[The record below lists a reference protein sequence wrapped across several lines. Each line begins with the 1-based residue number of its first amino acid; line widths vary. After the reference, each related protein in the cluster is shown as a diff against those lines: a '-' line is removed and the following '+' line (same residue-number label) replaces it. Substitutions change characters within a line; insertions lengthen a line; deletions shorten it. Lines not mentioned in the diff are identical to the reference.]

1 MEEETKKALI
11 EGSTEIIKEA
21 YEDAFKPPAKEIGK
35 ALGTIG
41 KGVNVALAPVRGVIW
56 GWEQIEEYIKTKV
69 TEKLEQRGVKE
80 EDIVTPDPDIAVPTI
95 EAMRYTKLKNECA
108 NLLATSMLKSKAYNV
123 HPSFVEI
130 LKQLTPDEVKVL
142 NQLPVNPYP
151 HPFIY
156 LKRVLPESKGDVKLG
171 AHFGDLAKKSLV
183 EYPQKM
189 ETYMNNL
196 ERLGIIEFGVGSHLT
211 EASRYDECLSD
222 PYVKEVLARSTETNT
237 FDYDKTFFRY
247 TALGIDFISAVL
259 DPK

>member
-1 MEEETKKALI
+1 MDEETKKALI
-11 EGSTEIIKEA
+11 ESGTEIIKEA

-41 KGVNVALAPVRGVIW
+41 KGVNVALAPVRGVVW

-69 TEKLEQRGVKE
+69 TEKLEKKGIKE
-80 EDIVTPDPDIAVPTI
+80 EDIITPDPDIAVPTI
-95 EAMRYTKLKNECA
+95 EAMRYSKLKNECA
-108 NLLATSMLKSKAYNV
+108 NLLATSMTKSEAYNV

-142 NQLPVNPYP
+142 NQLPVDRSP

-156 LKRVLPESKGDVKLG
+156 LKRVMPDKKGEVRLG
-171 AHFGDLAKKSLV
+171 AYFGELVKKSLV
-183 EYPQKM
+183 EFPGKM

-196 ERLGIIEFGVGSHLT
+196 ERLGIIEFGVSSYIT
-211 EASRYDECLSD
+211 EPSRYDECLVD
-222 PYVKEVLARSTETNT
+222 PIVKGVLARSSEGYV

-247 TALGIDFISAVL
+247 SALGRDFVSAIL
-259 DPK
+259 DGK